1 MASKPR
7 NQKPG
12 WKLAAKASLL
22 KRPRNVVPW
31 QSKAEWDQV
40 MVGLYCEDCQT
51 QRDALDRVSVWKSRF
66 GSKMPLAVECTADL
80 IRCKLLDASGVLK
93 SHELILTYGLALV
106 RFVNLITER
115 KQKMIT
121 IPLRHLAKELNIPT
135 WIVDLRHDLTHGT
148 LPQLVTCRKGCDTV
162 LDWLRH
168 SYWSCQLGNNLVEG
182 GEETEELSEAD
193 GEDEMDSSQDDLEKT
208 PDEQKHQELCG
219 KVRDVLTSFKNQQL
233 EVLRQQPD
241 VNQACR
247 IWSIATSEVEW
258 VVAQMKDLLQENR
271 EVVAETLLEDGFLI
285 PTADTLQI
293 LNIPPQETHKWDFKI
308 PRAFLRFWQPL
319 LRGLHSKHSTQTLL
333 EKMFDDLK
341 AHARI
346 SSLRSQ
352 YLINWITKI
361 LKANLRVKKKLKSS
375 KIKMKQSCLRLFHH
389 HISLQWLKL
398 LRDCLDAPC
407 WASPHLLQLILLSM
421 EPPLPAEAQE
431 KLLYLTSIYTQ
442 EDGAFPTSGSALEV
456 CKQPIYTVESL
467 LKVNA
472 AAAASAHEFLKRT
485 WRTEVLP
492 GMMKEKGLAE
502 EEEEEEEMDTQSPS
516 QQEPF
521 FLEDPAALAEKRKAL
536 QGAVWQVGSD
546 ELKWRNFPL
555 GKLPGQ
561 TDDPDTLLVDN
572 YTMMSA
578 FDQLENGDRKNS
590 PNNVSPEWSGFLM
603 SGLMWT
609 QSELHKLKSGIQHF

>member
-7 NQKPG
+7 DPKPG
-12 WKLAAKASLL
+12 WKLAAKTPRL
-22 KRPRNVVPW
+22 KRPWNVVPW

-115 KQKMIT
+115 RQKMVT
-121 IPLRHLAKELNIPT
+121 VPLRHLAKELNIPI

-162 LDWLRH
+162 LDWLRR
-168 SYWSCQLGNNLVEG
+168 SYWSCQLGNSLVEEG
-182 GEETEELSEAD
+182 GEETEESSEAD
-193 GEDEMDSSQDDLEKT
+193 GEDEMDSSQEDPEKT
-208 PDEQKHQELCG
+208 LDEQKHQELCG

-241 VNQACR
+241 VNQACKL
-247 IWSIATSEVEW
+247 WTTATSEVEW

-271 EVVAETLLEDGFLI
+271 EVVAKTLLEEGFLI

-293 LNIPPQETHKWDFKI
+293 LNIHPQETHKWDFKI
-308 PRAFLRFWQPL
+308 PRAVLRFWQPL
-319 LRGLHSKHSTQTLL
+319 LGSLHSRHFTQTLL
-333 EKMFDDLK
+333 EKMFHDLK

-375 KIKMKQSCLRLFHH
+375 KAQKKRRCLRLFHH
-389 HISLQWLKL
+389 YVSLQWLKL
-398 LRDCLDAPC
+398 LKDCLDAPC
-407 WASPHLLQLILLSM
+407 WASPHLLHLILLSM

-442 EDGAFPTSGSALEV
+442 EDGSLPSSGSTPDV

-467 LKVNA
+467 LKLNA
-472 AAAASAHEFLKRT
+472 AAAHKFLKKAG
-485 WRTEVLP
+485 RTEVLP
-492 GMMKEKGLAE
+492 GLVKEKGLAGE
-502 EEEEEEEMDTQSPS
+502 EEEEEEEMDTQPSS
-516 QQEPF
+516 QQEPL
-521 FLEDPAALAEKRKAL
+521 FLEDPAVLAERRKAL
-536 QGAVWQVGSD
+536 EGGLWQVGSV
-546 ELKWRNFPL
+546 ELKWRHFPL
-555 GKLPGQ
+555 GKLPDQ

-572 YTMMSA
+572 YTTMSA
-578 FDQLENGDRKNS
+578 LDQLENGDRKNS
-590 PNNVSPEWSGFLM
+590 SHISSEWSGFLTA
-603 SGLMWT
+603 GLLWT
-609 QSELHKLKSGIQHF
+609 QSELHKLKSGIQLF

>member
-1 MASKPR
+1 MLGLFLCGFGGESSGSLCSGKAEGGASDRRGGGRKGDLSKQEAEEGQSYNNMASKPR

-12 WKLAAKASLL
+12 WKLAAKATQL

-80 IRCKLLDASGVLK
+80 IRCKLLDVSGVLK
-93 SHELILTYGLALV
+93 SHELILTYGLALFQMIFSNKSCFPEIIQHFYHPQICESHH
-106 RFVNLITER
+106 RAEAEDGHHSTEASSKR
-115 KQKMIT
+115 
-121 IPLRHLAKELNIPT
+121 E
-135 WIVDLRHDLTHGT
+135 
-148 LPQLVTCRKGCDTV
+148 
-162 LDWLRH
+162 
-168 SYWSCQLGNNLVEG
+168 
-182 GEETEELSEAD
+182 GEEEMEESSEAD
-193 GEDEMDSSQDDLEKT
+193 GEDEMDSSQDDLEKM
-208 PDEQKHQELCG
+208 PDEQKRQELCG
-219 KVRDVLTSFKNQQL
+219 KVREVLTSFKNQQL

-258 VVAQMKDLLQENR
+258 VVAQMKDLLQENS
-271 EVVAETLLEDGFLI
+271 V
-285 PTADTLQI
+285 
-293 LNIPPQETHKWDFKI
+293 ETHKWDFKI

-319 LRGLHSKHSTQTLL
+319 LRGLHSKHSTQILL

-375 KIKMKQSCLRLFHH
+375 KTKMKQSCLRLFHH

-407 WASPHLLQLILLSM
+407 WA
-421 EPPLPAEAQE
+421 
-431 KLLYLTSIYTQ
+431 K
-442 EDGAFPTSGSALEV
+442 DGVFPTSGSTLDV

-467 LKVNA
+467 LKVNGA
-472 AAAASAHEFLKRT
+472 AAAAHKFLKRT

-492 GMMKEKGLAE
+492 GTVKEKGLAEE

-521 FLEDPAALAEKRKAL
+521 FLEDPATLAEKRKAL
-536 QGAVWQVGSD
+536 QGGVWQVGSD

-572 YTMMSA
+572 YTVMSA
-578 FDQLENGDRKNS
+578 LDQLENGDRKIS
-590 PNNVSPEWSGFLM
+590 PNNVFKKQFKNIYTCSLFVLDLDFGTHHLYKECYTEIGTIPTTVGKSPKIRME
-603 SGLMWT
+603 
-609 QSELHKLKSGIQHF
+609 

>member
-12 WKLAAKASLL
+12 WKLAAKASQL

-106 RFVNLITER
+106 RFLNLITER
-115 KQKMIT
+115 KQKKIT

-148 LPQLVTCRKGCDTV
+148 LPQLVTCRKGKKFKTDI
-162 LDWLRH
+162 LDK
-168 SYWSCQLGNNLVEG
+168 
-182 GEETEELSEAD
+182 A
-193 GEDEMDSSQDDLEKT
+193 
-208 PDEQKHQELCG
+208 QEVYEHHLA
-219 KVRDVLTSFKNQQL
+219 
-233 EVLRQQPD
+233 VLRQQPD

-247 IWSIATSEVEW
+247 IWNIATSEVEW

-308 PRAFLRFWQPL
+308 PPAFLRFWQPL

-352 YLINWITKI
+352 YLINWIAKI
-361 LKANLRVKKKLKSS
+361 LKANLPVKKKLKSS
-375 KIKMKQSCLRLFHH
+375 KTKTKQSCLRLFHH

-407 WASPHLLQLILLSM
+407 WASPHLLHLILLSM

-442 EDGAFPTSGSALEV
+442 EDGAFPTSGSTRDV

-467 LKVNA
+467 LKVNV
-472 AAAASAHEFLKRT
+472 AAAASAHELLKRT

-492 GMMKEKGLAE
+492 GTVKEKGLE
-502 EEEEEEEMDTQSPS
+502 EEEEEEEMYTQSPS

-578 FDQLENGDRKNS
+578 LDQLENGDRKYS
-590 PNNVSPEWSGFLM
+590 PNNVSPEWSGFLT
-603 SGLMWT
+603 SGLIWT

>member
-7 NQKPG
+7 NQKPR
-12 WKLAAKASLL
+12 WKLAAKASQLN
-22 KRPRNVVPW
+22 RPRNVVPW

-80 IRCKLLDASGVLK
+80 IRCKLLDAAGILK

-115 KQKMIT
+115 KQKMVT
-121 IPLRHLAKELNIPT
+121 VPLRHLAKELNIPI

-162 LDWLRH
+162 LDWLRR
-168 SYWSCQLGNNLVEG
+168 SYWSCQLGNNLVEEG
-182 GEETEELSEAD
+182 EEETEESSEAD
-193 GEDEMDSSQDDLEKT
+193 GEDEMVSSQEDPEKT
-208 PDEQKHQELCG
+208 PNEQKHQELCG

-241 VNQACR
+241 VNQACK

-285 PTADTLQI
+285 PTADTVQI
-293 LNIPPQETHKWDFKI
+293 LNIPQETHKWDFKM

-319 LRGLHSKHSTQTLL
+319 LRGLHSRHFTQTLL

-346 SSLRSQ
+346 ASLRSQ

-375 KIKMKQSCLRLFHH
+375 KAKKKQSCLRLFHH

-407 WASPHLLQLILLSM
+407 WASPHLLHLILLSM

-442 EDGAFPTSGSALEV
+442 EDGAFPTSGSTLDV
-456 CKQPIYTVESL
+456 CKQPMYTVESL
-467 LKVNA
+467 LKLS
-472 AAAASAHEFLKRT
+472 AAAASHKFLKRAG
-485 WRTEVLP
+485 WTEVLP
-492 GMMKEKGLAE
+492 GMVKEKGLAE
-502 EEEEEEEMDTQSPS
+502 EEEEEEEEEMDTQSLS
-516 QQEPF
+516 QQEPL
-521 FLEDPAALAEKRKAL
+521 FLDDPAALAEKRKAL
-536 QGAVWQVGSD
+536 QGGVWQVGSD

-578 FDQLENGDRKNS
+578 LDQLENGDRKNT
-590 PNNVSPEWSGFLM
+590 PNTVSSEWSGFLTA
-603 SGLMWT
+603 GLLWT
-609 QSELHKLKSGIQHF
+609 QSELHKLKSGIQLF

>member
-1 MASKPR
+1 
-7 NQKPG
+7 
-12 WKLAAKASLL
+12 
-22 KRPRNVVPW
+22 
-31 QSKAEWDQV
+31 

-51 QRDALDRVSVWKSRF
+51 QRDALDRVSVWKSRSVLDLQQKGHKSLDGEDHNVTVFNSEIRF

-115 KQKMIT
+115 KQKMVT
-121 IPLRHLAKELNIPT
+121 IPLRHLAKEL
-135 WIVDLRHDLTHGT
+135 
-148 LPQLVTCRKGCDTV
+148 
-162 LDWLRH
+162 
-168 SYWSCQLGNNLVEG
+168 GNNLVEEG
-182 GEETEELSEAD
+182 EEETEESSEAD

-208 PDEQKHQELCG
+208 PDEQKRQELCG

-233 EVLRQQPD
+233 E
-241 VNQACR
+241 
-247 IWSIATSEVEW
+247 
-258 VVAQMKDLLQENR
+258 
-271 EVVAETLLEDGFLI
+271 
-285 PTADTLQI
+285 I
-293 LNIPPQETHKWDFKI
+293 LNIPQETHKWDFKM
-308 PRAFLRFWQPL
+308 PRAFLCFWQPL
-319 LRGLHSKHSTQTLL
+319 LRGLHSKRSTQILL

-361 LKANLRVKKKLKSS
+361 LKANLRVRQELSKGKKAKVF
-375 KIKMKQSCLRLFHH
+375 QN
-389 HISLQWLKL
+389 QDETKL
-398 LRDCLDAPC
+398 LEIVP
-407 WASPHLLQLILLSM
+407 SPYFIAV
-421 EPPLPAEAQE
+421 AEASHRLPRCALLGQPSPFAS
-431 KLLYLTSIYTQ
+431 KLLYLTTIYTQ
-442 EDGAFPTSGSALEV
+442 EDGAFPTSGSTLDV

-467 LKVNA
+467 LKGNA
-472 AAAASAHEFLKRT
+472 AAAAHKFLKRT
-485 WRTEVLP
+485 WWTEVLP
-492 GMMKEKGLAE
+492 GTVREKGLAE

-516 QQEPF
+516 KQEPF
-521 FLEDPAALAEKRKAL
+521 FLEDPFSLAEKRKAL

-578 FDQLENGDRKNS
+578 LDQLENGDRKHS
-590 PNNVSPEWSGFLM
+590 PNNVSPEWSGFLT
-603 SGLMWT
+603 SGLLWT